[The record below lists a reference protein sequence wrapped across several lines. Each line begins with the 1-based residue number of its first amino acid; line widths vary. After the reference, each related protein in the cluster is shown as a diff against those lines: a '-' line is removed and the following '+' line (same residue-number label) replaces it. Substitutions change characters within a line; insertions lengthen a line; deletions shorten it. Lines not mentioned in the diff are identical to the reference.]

1 MIKYKLV
8 QTIGNRETGE
18 EIKNEF
24 PVDTIEESSNII
36 RKLRYDYYLK
46 RPLSDIIYDKPATEY
61 MTFKLIKDEN

>member
-24 PVDTIEESSNII
+24 PVDTIEEANNIV

-46 RPLSDIIYDKPATEY
+46 RPLSDIVYDKPSKEY
-61 MTFKLIKDEN
+61 MTFKIIKDEN

>member
-46 RPLSDIIYDKPATEY
+46 RPLFDIIYDKPAKEY
-61 MTFKLIKDEN
+61 MTFKIIKDEN